1 MTPLGSVPYVN
12 AYPLVQELDPTRF
25 SVRLEE
31 PSRLPALLDDGSAE
45 AVLASSFE
53 ALRTPG
59 RRVVRGTGIATDGA
73 AESVRLFSRVAPSQ
87 IRTLA
92 LDDSSLTSNHLA
104 LLWLAEEFRVRPVA
118 SRQAPDLDAML
129 ASNDAA
135 VLIGD
140 RGMEAASAELH
151 VFDLGSC
158 WTEMTGLPFVWALWI
173 GTSALTEEIALAL
186 GESRRRGMANL
197 EPAVSRAMAVRGW
210 SEADARRYLSSTMRY
225 ELGTREEAGL
235 ARYGELL
242 VRHELLSVAQ
252 PLTWV
257 GTPVKRLG

>member
-12 AYPLVQELDPTRF
+12 AYPLVQELGPARF

-31 PSRLPALLDDGSAE
+31 PSRLPALLDAGEAE

-59 RRVVRGTGIATDGA
+59 RRVVRGTGIATEGP
-73 AESVRLFSRVAPSQ
+73 AESVRLFSRVAPSE

-104 LLWLAEEFRVRPVA
+104 LLWLAESFGVGPETARC
-118 SRQAPDLDAML
+118 APDLAEML
-129 ASNDAA
+129 ATRHAA

-140 RGMEAASAELH
+140 RGMEAASESLL
-151 VFDLGSC
+151 VFDLGEC
-158 WTEMTGLPFVWALWI
+158 WTQLTGLPFVWALWI
-173 GTSALTEEIALAL
+173 GGESLSEATASALNEA
-186 GESRRRGMANL
+186 RVRGLENL
-197 EPAVSRAMAVRGW
+197 EPAVHRAMEVRGW
-210 SEADARRYLSSTMRY
+210 SEADARRYLGATMRY
-225 ELGTREEAGL
+225 ALGDREEAGL

-242 VRHELLSVAQ
+242 VKHGLLESAQ
-252 PLTWV
+252 PRDWV
-257 GTPVKRLG
+257 G